1 MKYLAIASI
10 YWKAQMAWRF
20 DVILSAVL
28 TVSRVLL
35 AYILWGAIYAGRDLV
50 AGLTLR
56 QMLTYYV
63 VCAFLRELDRS
74 SGTCRE
80 FADRIRHGSFSA
92 YMVRPVRAQGHFF
105 AQTAGV
111 EAFYGMF
118 QLIAM
123 VLWVFAFRIDFALGA
138 TAGEILAA
146 CAMAAL
152 GLLFM
157 ASLNFLISVFA
168 FRFNDVSTFNMLKDN
183 VMNLATGALVPLA
196 LMPAGVV
203 AVMRHLPFYYVAY
216 LPSMLVLGREA
227 ELMARGT
234 ITLAAWTLGLY
245 LLGGFLYERDR
256 VKYDGVGI

>member
-1 MKYLAIASI
+1 MKYLSVASI

-20 DVILSAVL
+20 DVVLSAAL

-35 AYILWGAIYAGRDLV
+35 ASILWGAIYAGRDLV

-63 VCAFLRELDRS
+63 VCAFLRELDQS
-74 SGTCRE
+74 SGTCGE
-80 FADRIRHGSFSA
+80 FAARIRHGSFSA

-118 QLIAM
+118 QLAAM
-123 VLWVFAFRIDFALGA
+123 VLWVFALGIDFSPAA
-138 TAGEILAA
+138 TAAEIFAA

-152 GLLFM
+152 GLAFM
-157 ASLNFLISVFA
+157 AALNFLICVFA
-168 FRFNDVSTFNMLKDN
+168 FRFSDVSTFSMIKDS
-183 VMNLATGALVPLA
+183 VMNLATGALLPLS

-216 LPSMLVLGREA
+216 LPSMLVLGRET
-227 ELMARGT
+227 ERMARGMT
-234 ITLAAWTLGLY
+234 TLAAWTLGLI
-245 LLGGFLYERDR
+245 LLGGFLYERER
-256 VKYDGVGI
+256 VRYDGVGI